1 MKTPTFKQR
10 FQYWFDN
17 YMSRGTIALISGL
30 SVIALIVIGIAAAII
45 SIGGLP
51 LAPAGSDSGM
61 SFFEAAWEGL
71 MRTFDAGTMGGDQGW
86 GFRFVMLFVTI
97 GGILFVSALIGIINN
112 ALEDKMDEL
121 RKGRSTVL
129 ESDHT
134 LILGWNTQIFTI
146 ISELVA
152 ANESRKSG
160 AVIVVLADHDKVEME
175 DEIRDRI
182 SDTKNTKVICRSGN
196 PIDLTDLEIAS
207 PHTARSIIILAEGA
221 DPDTHVIKSV
231 LAITN
236 NPNRRAEPYH
246 IVTQIRD
253 PKNMDV
259 IKMLGTKDTVQP
271 ILTNDLIAR
280 VVAQTSRQSG
290 LSLVYT
296 ELMNFGGDEIYFKQE
311 PSLSG
316 KTYGETLHAYETS
329 TLMGIHKLDGTI
341 AMNPPMDTRIQSG
354 DQIFV
359 IAEDDDKISLSG
371 ISSAPIDEKQIRV
384 SGKPSRPAPEKV
396 LVLGWNRSGSTI
408 IRELDNYVAKGSQVT
423 IVSDMYDLEKQ
434 LRLEIGKLKNQKVT
448 VQEGDIR
455 DRGLLEKLEASEYD
469 HVIVLAYSHLEQ
481 QEADA
486 ITLITLLHLRD
497 IAERDET
504 PFSIISEMLD
514 LRNRELAEAA
524 KVDDFIVS
532 EHLISLM
539 TSQLSENADL
549 MGVFTD
555 MFDPEGAEIYL
566 KPISDYVVTGQPVN
580 FYTVTE
586 AARRRGETAIGYRI
600 MSESHDAEK
609 SYGVHTNPKKSASMT
624 FSPEDKIIVIA
635 EE

>member
-17 YMSRGTIALISGL
+17 YMSRGTGAMLTGLFILSAVIIFIVAALVVATHTAPDGEGFFGVAWMGL
-30 SVIALIVIGIAAAII
+30 LRT
-45 SIGGLP
+45 L
-51 LAPAGSDSGM
+51 DS
-61 SFFEAAWEGL
+61 
-71 MRTFDAGTMGGDQGW
+71 GTMGGDTGSPFFLFMMLVVTF
-86 GFRFVMLFVTI
+86 GGVFV
-97 GGILFVSALIGIINN
+97 VSALIGIINN
-112 ALEDKMDEL
+112 GIEDKMEEL

-129 ESDHT
+129 ENDHT

-146 ISELVA
+146 ISELIL

-160 AVIVVLADHDKVEME
+160 AVIVVLSDQDKVEME
-175 DEIRDRI
+175 DAINDRI
-182 SDTKNTKVICRSGN
+182 PDTKNTRIICRSGS

-207 PHTARSIIILAEGA
+207 PHTARSIIILADGA

-236 NPNRRAEPYH
+236 NPNRHAEPYH

-259 IKMLGTKDTVQP
+259 VKMLGTKDRVQP

-296 ELMNFGGDEIYFKQE
+296 ELMNFGGDEIYFAQE
-311 PSLSG
+311 PELSG
-316 KTYGETLHAYETS
+316 KTYGEALHAFETS
-329 TLMGIHKLDGTI
+329 TLMGIRKADGTV
-341 AMNPPMDTRIQSG
+341 AMNPAMDTRIQSG
-354 DQIFV
+354 DQVFV
-359 IAEDDDKISLSG
+359 IAEDDDKIKLSG
-371 ISSAPIDEKQIRV
+371 LSRIPFDESLIQV
-384 SGKPSRPAPEKV
+384 SGAVSKPKPEKV
-396 LVLGWNRSGSTI
+396 LVLGWNRSGATI
-408 IRELDNYVAKGSQVT
+408 IRELDNYVAKGSQVM
-423 IVSDMYDLEKQ
+423 IVSDIYDLEKQ
-434 LRLEIGKLKNQKVT
+434 LRVEIGKLTNQKVT

-455 DRGLLEKLEASEYD
+455 NRDLLEKLEATEYD

-539 TSQLSENADL
+539 TSQLSESAEL

-555 MFDPEGAEIYL
+555 MFDPEGSEIYL
-566 KPISDYVVTGQPVN
+566 KPISSYVKTGQPVN

-586 AARRRGETAIGYRI
+586 AARRRGETAIGYRL
-600 MSESHDAEK
+600 MSESHDADK
-609 SYGVHTNPKKSASMT
+609 SYGVHTNPKKSASVT